1 MIREE
6 EIINDVVYNLKRLTN
21 LKDIDFKI
29 GGPGYDYDFMIN
41 GTTFAC
47 EVKRQVSKA
56 NYNLVVQQMRRLKEQ
71 TNKPLMVVAQHFVP
85 ELFDKFPNEGISI
98 VESNGNCMISEPP
111 LFIYITGQKSTIPR
125 EMKGNAFNEAG
136 LKVIFYFLLD
146 EANISKPYRVISKET
161 GLSLGTINNV
171 MEELQ
176 RNQFVFS
183 TPQRRILKNKRGLLD
198 LWQTH
203 YNQKLKPKL
212 MIKEMDFVD
221 SESWENWER
230 IILPEGMYWGGEGGA
245 YILNHYMI
253 PEQFDIYTETPSIKL
268 MMTKKVRFQENGR
281 IKLYQKFWKG
291 IWHEKV
297 APKILVYAD
306 LLGSGNSRCIEAAK
320 KLVENGI

>member
-1 MIREE
+1 
-6 EIINDVVYNLKRLTN
+6 
-21 LKDIDFKI
+21 
-29 GGPGYDYDFMIN
+29 
-41 GTTFAC
+41 
-47 EVKRQVSKA
+47 
-56 NYNLVVQQMRRLKEQ
+56 
-71 TNKPLMVVAQHFVP
+71 
-85 ELFDKFPNEGISI
+85 
-98 VESNGNCMISEPP
+98 
-111 LFIYITGQKSTIPR
+111 
-125 EMKGNAFNEAG
+125 
-136 LKVIFYFLLD
+136 
-146 EANISKPYRVISKET
+146 
-161 GLSLGTINNV
+161 
-171 MEELQ
+171 
-176 RNQFVFS
+176 
-183 TPQRRILKNKRGLLD
+183 
-198 LWQTH
+198 
-203 YNQKLKPKL
+203 

-320 KLVENGI
+320 RLVENGI